1 MKNKENL
8 NPYYS
13 NVKLEI
19 FCFQIMSNLQIHLMV
34 PPFHK
39 SSWCVNDVTLKISF
53 IASEHNKKEKKIGM
67 DWILGQKPT

>member
-1 MKNKENL
+1 MKNKENFKSL
-8 NPYYS
+8 YS

-19 FCFQIMSNLQIHLMV
+19 FYFQFMSNLQIHLMV

-53 IASEHNKKEKKIGM
+53 IVSEHNKKERKIRM
-67 DWILGQKPT
+67 DWILGQKLT